1 MVQHPCIVIPARN
14 NYTRIFL
21 FNPAGLIFL
30 SEDSMITAL
39 NSSA

>member
-1 MVQHPCIVIPARN
+1 MTQHPCIVIPTRN
-14 NYTRIFL
+14 NYTRIIL

-30 SEDSMITAL
+30 SEDSRTEFP